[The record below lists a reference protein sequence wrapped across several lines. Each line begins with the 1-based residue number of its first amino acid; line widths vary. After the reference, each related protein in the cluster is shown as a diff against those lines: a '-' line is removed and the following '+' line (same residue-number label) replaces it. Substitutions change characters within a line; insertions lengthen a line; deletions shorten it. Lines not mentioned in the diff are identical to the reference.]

1 MKKYLLLAIIAI
13 YIGLIIPCKVYAAD
27 ITVGATTWYAEYK
40 EASDFLDPTFMFGPV
55 ASVKFNDD
63 FNLTFVYLYGQ
74 FKDKFVSGAKMKRQ
88 DSDLALNYRLN
99 NYFKLFGGIKYMNC
113 KSSSPGNPTYKSY
126 SYGPALGVSFT
137 YPFIE
142 NIFFLATLSGSYV
155 WWSRSFDDSDWNDY
169 GYNGTA
175 ALAYYISQA
184 STTISLGYRY
194 QRFINTDD
202 SSLKTTFSGFTLTA
216 TYSFS
221 I

>member
-142 NIFFLATLSGSYV
+142 NIFFLATLSGSYL
-155 WWSRSFDDSDWNDY
+155 WWNDEDDTGNEY
-169 GYNGTA
+169 GYNSTLS
-175 ALAYYISQA
+175 LAYYIPSA
-184 STTISLGYRY
+184 STVLSIGYRY
-194 QRFINTDD
+194 QRFIDTEY
-202 SSLKTTFSGFTLTA
+202 SSEKTTFSGLTLTA
-216 TYSFS
+216 TYSF
-221 I
+221 